1 MLIFNALR
9 ARSRRRLRLASL
21 LVLPLALLLTP
32 LSLLSQPAEPANV
45 TAAPTQAMA
54 IDHAVF
60 DSLLQRHVV
69 GGFVDYDAFARSAA
83 FTQYLAALGRAS
95 LDGVSEDERLA
106 FWINVYNAYTI
117 QLIVAHRETGSI
129 RNINK
134 SLGVL
139 RLKGPWSEPLVQA
152 AGQRLSLDDV
162 FHGILRKG
170 FAEPRI
176 HFAVSCG
183 AIACAPLRSEA
194 YTGDRLVDQLND
206 QGRRFFRDS
215 PMRNRIDRNRVQLSP
230 ILMAYRNDFGAG
242 RLDFMRAIAPWFEGE
257 ERKRLT
263 DGRYI
268 LIENTFD
275 WALNSQA
282 IGRARGLLQPPM

>member
-9 ARSRRRLRLASL
+9 ARSRCTL
-21 LVLPLALLLTP
+21 LVTPLVALLLTP
-32 LSLLSQPAEPANV
+32 PSLTSQTARPADPPAV
-45 TAAPTQAMA
+45 PVQATA

-69 GGFVDYDAFARSAA
+69 SGFVDYDAFARSAA
-83 FTQYLAALGRAS
+83 FTQYLAALARAN
-95 LDGVSEDERLA
+95 LDGASEDERLA

-117 QLIVAHRETGSI
+117 RLIVAHGETGSI

-152 AGQRLSLDDV
+152 AGRRLSLDDV

-170 FAEPRI
+170 FAEPRV
-176 HFAVSCG
+176 HFAVSCA
-183 AIACAPLRSEA
+183 AIGGAPLRSEA